1 MHARYS
7 GRSIVCA
14 CVIQF
19 VIERLIA
26 APPLTNTIGRGG
38 MSTSLAYCVCLN
50 CFREDPTDYGRLSA
64 ELECRRH
71 PNAKRVEVYWD
82 YEHSRFN
89 LYKIRP
95 LPNKEISG
103 RFIICR
109 FDRNCKGE
117 RCTYAHS
124 RAEQEEWNR
133 LKSAGECTEPA
144 HCLLR
149 HWVFQ

>member
-1 MHARYS
+1 MLKFSTTRRS
-7 GRSIVCA
+7 CSIVCA
-14 CVIQF
+14 CAIQL
-19 VIERLIA
+19 VIERPSFIA
-26 APPLTNTIGRGG
+26 IQSVAGG
-38 MSTSLAYCVCLN
+38 MSLAFVCLN
-50 CFREDPTDYGRLSA
+50 CFQEDPTDYGRLSA
-64 ELECRRH
+64 KLECRRH

-82 YEHSRFN
+82 YMHSRFN

-95 LPNKEISG
+95 MPNKEISG

-109 FDRNCKGE
+109 FDLNCKGE

-144 HCLLR
+144 HWSLR
-149 HWVFQ
+149 H